1 VLKVKLFIAPGC
13 SHCPNVLQALSEL
26 IKDGEI
32 AEMEVSNMA
41 LVPEKAHKL
50 NIRSVPWIKIGPFE
64 LTGAQTKAELQT
76 WISRSQSETGM
87 QAYFNELLTTGELNK
102 VIALL
107 KKEPALFKHLPLMMQ
122 DKNTSL
128 GAKIGIGAI
137 FEEFQGSRDIQAL
150 IPSLTDLLK
159 SEQASIR
166 NDACYYLGLS
176 ESPDAIEPIK
186 TLANDDT
193 EEVRESVRDAL
204 DIINTSGNVK

>member
-1 VLKVKLFIAPGC
+1 
-13 SHCPNVLQALSEL
+13 VLQALSEL

-41 LVPEKAHKL
+41 LVPQKAHKL

-76 WISRSQSETGM
+76 WINRSQSETGM

-102 VIALL
+102 VITLL

-137 FEEFQGSRDIQAL
+137 FEEFQGSKAIQAL

-176 ESPDAIEPIK
+176 ESPDAITPIK

-204 DIINTSGNVK
+204 DIINKSGKVR